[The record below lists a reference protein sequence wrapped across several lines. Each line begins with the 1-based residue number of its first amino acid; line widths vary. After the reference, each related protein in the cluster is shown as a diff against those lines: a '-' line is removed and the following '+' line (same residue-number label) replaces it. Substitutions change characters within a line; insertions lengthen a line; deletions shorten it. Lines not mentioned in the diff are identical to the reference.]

1 MSRGNSLGG
10 GMQTGYPLLKAN
22 VYAAQLKAVP
32 AEVAPVSVEK
42 PVVVTKEKKVAW
54 QSFTQF
60 AYVSFSNSKM
70 VSKLHS
76 KVSRTD
82 RCVRRGYC
90 VKIF

>member
-42 PVVVTKEKKVAW
+42 PVVVTKEKKVAPV
-54 QSFTQF
+54 
-60 AYVSFSNSKM
+60 AKAPVKKRKIVVKVNPA
-70 VSKLHS
+70 VAKLM
-76 KVSRTD
+76 K
-82 RCVRRGYC
+82 
-90 VKIF
+90 KKPK